1 MSPFAVPA
9 PPDYTMWMS
18 RLEETSAGELGF
30 RHFSMNVARKGR
42 AEAIYDMRFT
52 QLERSKMRGRFLEL
66 MRYQLGHTHSFGEVF
81 DNRGHIRPW
90 LVENEYY
97 KGTGCWGSEIDEGY
111 LMHIWDH
118 ELSSDVSVVFR
129 VVVHYTD
136 HMPIVAISSRPMPCR
151 SCRKS
156 FQASTISSLWNH
168 YPRMRRCFTA
178 R

>member
-9 PPDYTMWMS
+9 PPDYTMWMT
-18 RLEETSAGELGF
+18 RLEDTSAGKLGF
-30 RHFSMNVARKGR
+30 LHFSMNVARKGR

-66 MRYQLGHTHSFGEVF
+66 IGYQLGHTHSFGEVF

-97 KGTGCWGSEIDEGY
+97 KGTGCWGTEMDEGY

-118 ELSSDVSVVFR
+118 DLSSDVSVAFR
-129 VVVHYTD
+129 VIDYCID
-136 HMPIVAISSRPMPCR
+136 HMTIVAVSSRPMFCR
-151 SCRKS
+151 SYKRY
-156 FQASTISSLWNH
+156 FPASMISSSLKH
-168 YPRMRRCFTA
+168 SPRRRRYFTA